1 MPSVFISHIHIPI
14 IKCLYLLFKNYLYK
28 YQSDQL
34 LIKYD
39 IYENF
44 TKNVFCSTFP
54 IREFS
59 FLNFMLK
66 T

>member
-1 MPSVFISHIHIPI
+1 MPNVFISDI
-14 IKCLYLLFKNYLYK
+14 IKCLYFLFKNYLYK

-44 TKNVFCSTFP
+44 TKNIFCSTFL
-54 IREFS
+54 IREFR

-66 T
+66 L

>member
-1 MPSVFISHIHIPI
+1 MPNVFISHI

-28 YQSDQL
+28 YQLDQL

-44 TKNVFCSTFP
+44 TKNVLCSTFS

>member
-1 MPSVFISHIHIPI
+1 MPNVFILHI

-44 TKNVFCSTFP
+44 TKNVFCSTFL

-59 FLNFMLK
+59 FLNFMFK
-66 T
+66 S

>member
-1 MPSVFISHIHIPI
+1 MPNVFISDI
-14 IKCLYLLFKNYLYK
+14 IKCLYFLFKNYLYK

-44 TKNVFCSTFP
+44 TKNIFCSTFL
-54 IREFS
+54 IREFR

-66 T
+66 S